1 MFALNDSA
9 GRTIQWE
16 CYNQWLDITTIQKL
30 DAIILLLVFPSSQL
44 TFRLL
49 TNVQCSIGTTCTFKT
64 YGECLPEESLMLHD
78 MLTPLLFKREELRSI
93 ATSKEAKKKESSR
106 VTIASSPL
114 YADAV
119 KRYYGQL
126 FRDLKPLTPPS
137 TDSRAQPAP
146 FPCPSPIRSSPST
159 PSAPSEDEGNLA
171 VDFIDLSDDH
181 EDVLFWAIVWI
192 ANNLKYKSVLLSP
205 KVNEAGRF
213 TLSSLKLEMGEIEV
227 EQTQRLETYDPAAE
241 IWRHVPWHTEVG
253 PLNYNG
259 QVILL
264 RYAGVTR
271 LEGFDRVKS
280 MARRLPGS
288 KGKHQ

>member
-1 MFALNDSA
+1 M
-9 GRTIQWE
+9 
-16 CYNQWLDITTIQKL
+16 
-30 DAIILLLVFPSSQL
+30 
-44 TFRLL
+44 
-49 TNVQCSIGTTCTFKT
+49 
-64 YGECLPEESLMLHD
+64 
-78 MLTPLLFKREELRSI
+78 
-93 ATSKEAKKKESSR
+93 
-106 VTIASSPL
+106 
-114 YADAV
+114 
-119 KRYYGQL
+119 
-126 FRDLKPLTPPS
+126 
-137 TDSRAQPAP
+137 
-146 FPCPSPIRSSPST
+146 
-159 PSAPSEDEGNLA
+159 A

-271 LEGFDRVKS
+271 LQGFDHVKS